1 MFDSFGGDSERFNF
15 LTRFSQKKETTIS
28 RLQKRNVGKKLGKKK
43 KARYGRNEKC
53 TQFFSLKA
61 KENITH

>member
-1 MFDSFGGDSERFNF
+1 MFDSFGGGGSERFNF

-43 KARYGRNEKC
+43 KHAMAETKNAHN
-53 TQFFSLKA
+53 FFFES
-61 KENITH
+61 